1 MDRQATFT
9 NTSKRRSSMVI
20 ALWLQSVTVVDRQA
34 TFTGTSTKISSMEM
48 ALWLQSVFLDRQA
61 TYTDT
66 STKISSMEI
75 ALCLQYVTVVD
86 KSLSQVLH
94 GDGSVAAVCDC
105 RGPTSN
111 FHRYFHQDRYHGD
124 GSVSAGCM

>member
-1 MDRQATFT
+1 
-9 NTSKRRSSMVI
+9 MVM

-34 TFTGTSTKISSMEM
+34 TFTGTFTKISSMEM

-86 KSLSQVLH
+86 KSLSQVLLPH
-94 GDGSVAAVCDC
+94 
-105 RGPTSN
+105 
-111 FHRYFHQDRYHGD
+111 
-124 GSVSAGCM
+124 